1 MVLGGLRRRLG
12 GVNAPKAKHRHPVTS
27 SSDAYYAGLNQDYR
41 WFRQDELVRKCVVT
55 NAFYATMH
63 GFSTVVE
70 ARRPGDYGGLKD
82 RVDGVN
88 KTVNMDAVLFTA
100 QVKRSVYGKAG
111 FEVVTDPD
119 GLPVR
124 LLSLESDRLRPDIDE
139 DWRLTG
145 YTYRG
150 REGFYAADEV
160 LYFTNLG
167 LEADALGLSDV
178 EPLRGVCRARHEVL
192 RENFP
197 EIARSLWAPYVVLKA
212 DTSGLPVEEAER
224 AVEQLAEVARA
235 GKSVAI
241 NESVEA
247 QVVHVT
253 PDIGGLN
260 ELLGKLE
267 EAIVAGFGTPRLL
280 LGRPVENRATAYAE
294 LEAYVEGVVS
304 GVQRYLRRELERQ
317 WYDRL
322 ARLFTGGDLV
332 RVRHVWNPVRASD
345 VVQMADAVAKLWGS
359 HGMGPLGGRAD
370 KAWELMGWEADSGA

>member
-12 GVNAPKAKHRHPVTS
+12 GVNAPKARHRHTVTS
-27 SSDAYYAGLNQDYR
+27 SSDAYYVGLNQDYR

-55 NAFYATMH
+55 NAYYSTMH
-63 GFSTVVE
+63 GFNTVVE
-70 ARRPGDYGGLKD
+70 ARRPGDYGGLKES
-82 RVDGVN
+82 VDEVN
-88 KTVNMDAVLFTA
+88 KAVNMDAAMFTV

-150 REGFYAADEV
+150 RKGFYAADEV

-178 EPLRGVCRARHEVL
+178 EPLRRVCLARHEVL

-212 DTSGLPVEEAER
+212 DTGGLPVEEAER
-224 AVEQLAEVARA
+224 VVEQLAEVARA

-247 QVVHVT
+247 QVVHLT
-253 PDIGGLN
+253 PDIRGLN

-267 EAIVAGFGTPRLL
+267 EAIIAGFGTPRLL

-322 ARLFTGGDLV
+322 ARHFTGGGDA
-332 RVRHVWNPVRASD
+332 RVKHVWNPVRASD
-345 VVQMADAVAKLWGS
+345 VAQMADAVSKLWGS
-359 HGMGPLGGRAD
+359 HGMGALGGSVE